1 MKGGIRINY
10 FFFHRLLKLL
20 TGRLKKADDEIAEIA
35 ETQKRIAALVELI
48 NKLLVKVKDFK
59 VFGENQKILESDLA
73 KLKDSVNEAK
83 KESLASISGANKK
96 YSDRQ
101 QSVPSD
107 LAQDLSALELLTET
121 LTSAMDEKDRE
132 FKRARTV
139 RTDYAADVEEVQ
151 GWLQKA
157 ELKVQDRASQPQVLK
172 ENLQQIQSEIG
183 GIADKLERLTKNGR
197 TIIDN
202 SHDDAE
208 KELIQSTIN
217 NLTEQLSRV
226 KSWLEEKKQ
235 KVGDCLDAWA
245 RFLALNEAVCEW
257 VKEQREFLA
266 RPLHLITLHDTRNKL
281 NEYSVC
287 PLSVLLMTND

>member
-1 MKGGIRINY
+1 M
-10 FFFHRLLKLL
+10 
-20 TGRLKKADDEIAEIA
+20 TGRLKKAEDEIAEIA

-172 ENLQQIQSEIG
+172 DSLHQIQSEIG

-266 RPLHLITLHDTRNKL
+266 RPLHLTTLQDTRHKL

-287 PLSVLLMTND
+287 PLSMNE